1 MATLIE
7 LDGTAPRIAEDAYIA
22 PTAVLIGDVVV
33 EERASVWFGAVLR
46 GDNSQIR
53 VGAGSCVQDNCV
65 IHCAEDLPTVIGANV
80 TVGHIAML
88 EGCVIEDGALI
99 GMGAIVLQRA
109 RVGAGALVA
118 AGAVVGEGVEIP
130 AGMLAAGVPA
140 TVKKALGGSSERWVE
155 SGRAGVP
162 AQAAALYGLIEAL
175 EEAADDVELERVER
189 VEHAA
194 QVRRLA
200 GVRALRGLQALGV
213 QHHADLAPVG
223 LVAFAVHVAGVFE
236 PVDHAGHAAAL
247 EPGQLGQPARRQRP
261 LLHQVGH
268 ELHVAHAEAEL
279 VGHLRVEH
287 DHVGDGPD
295 ERVLDAVMDIS
306 S

>member
-1 MATLIE
+1 MATLME
-7 LDGTAPRIAEDAYIA
+7 LDGKAPVIADDAYIA

-33 EERASVWFGAVLR
+33 EPEASVWFGAVLR

-80 TVGHIAML
+80 TVGHMAML

-140 TVKKALGGSSERWVE
+140 TVKKALGGSSRHWVE
-155 SGRAGVP
+155 T
-162 AQAAALYGLIEAL
+162 
-175 EEAADDVELERVER
+175 
-189 VEHAA
+189 
-194 QVRRLA
+194 
-200 GVRALRGLQALGV
+200 
-213 QHHADLAPVG
+213 
-223 LVAFAVHVAGVFE
+223 
-236 PVDHAGHAAAL
+236 AAL
-247 EPGQLGQPARRQRP
+247 EYRRKR
-261 LLHQVGH
+261 
-268 ELHVAHAEAEL
+268 
-279 VGHLRVEH
+279 LRYM
-287 DHVGDGPD
+287 
-295 ERVLDAVMDIS
+295 A
-306 S
+306 